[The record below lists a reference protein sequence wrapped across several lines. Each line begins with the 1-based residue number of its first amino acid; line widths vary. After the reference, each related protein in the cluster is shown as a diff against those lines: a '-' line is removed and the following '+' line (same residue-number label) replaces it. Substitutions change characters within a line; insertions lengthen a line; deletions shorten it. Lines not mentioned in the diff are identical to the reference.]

1 MASSFTAHNIR
12 LDDGSF
18 TKPEQPW
25 QMEDLSLLKF
35 TKQFLR
41 VVFPEGAAGKRVV
54 DLGCLEGG
62 YSVEL
67 ARAGF
72 EVLGIE
78 VRQSNFENCQRVKA
92 GTHLPNLS
100 FACDDVR
107 NLGKYGVFDAVFC
120 CGLLYHLD
128 EPRKFVE
135 QVAQACRRVAIIDTH
150 VADTRRK
157 FALSRVTQNEG
168 WTGRWVREHNEH
180 HRQWL
185 HRRHEEKWSAWSNR
199 KSFWPMK
206 SDLVEGLRQAGF
218 PMVLEYPILDAT
230 RKEYHPKH
238 GEQAHR
244 VTIVA
249 LKD

>member
-1 MASSFTAHNIR
+1 MASSFTSHNIR
-12 LDDGSF
+12 LDDGSL

-25 QMEDLSLLKF
+25 QMEDLALLKF
-35 TKQFLR
+35 TKKFLGLLY
-41 VVFPEGAAGKRVV
+41 PEGATGKRVV

-72 EVLGIE
+72 DALGIE

-92 GTHLPNLS
+92 GTHLPNLT
-100 FACDDVR
+100 FACDDVH
-107 NLGKYGVFDAVFC
+107 NLGKYGIFDVVFC

-128 EPRKFVE
+128 KPRKFVDLI
-135 QVAQACRRVAIIDTH
+135 AQLCRRVAIVDTH
-150 VADTRRK
+150 VADTQPNGE
-157 FALSRVTQNEG
+157 FPLSEVTENEG
-168 WTGRWVREHNEH
+168 WTGRWFSEFDDSK
-180 HRQWL
+180 
-185 HRRHEEKWSAWSNR
+185 RHEDKWSAWSNQ

-206 SDLVEGLRQAGF
+206 RDLMQGLLQAGF
-218 PMVLEYPILDAT
+218 TMVLECPTFEPYLERT
-230 RKEYHPKH
+230 
-238 GEQAHR
+238 HR